1 MPDRLPSTQRQTIEQ
16 ATQEA
21 ESRTLEYDPNVRAQ
35 YVRAMIRDIPQWLSN
50 GDTEQTI
57 RDRVTDFADNYP
69 ELFKK
74 LINKEDLTPLQSMIA
89 MLDRMGEGNLS
100 QHQASIII
108 GKKMVDRFVTPQLNK

>member
-35 YVRAMIRDIPQWLSN
+35 YVRAMIRGIPQWLSN

-108 GKKMVDRFVTPQLNK
+108 GKKMVDRFVTPQLNN